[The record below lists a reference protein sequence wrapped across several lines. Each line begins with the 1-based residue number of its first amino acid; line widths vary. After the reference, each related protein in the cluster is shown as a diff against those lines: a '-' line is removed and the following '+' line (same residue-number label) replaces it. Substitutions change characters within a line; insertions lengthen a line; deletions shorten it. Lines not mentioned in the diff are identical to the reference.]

1 MLAYF
6 MCLGVILGLSLIGL
20 VLFILKNRKTID
32 KEMAMSDPIK
42 PSEID
47 KSQPYMPELGW
58 Y

>member
-6 MCLGVILGLSLIGL
+6 ICLGVILGLSLIGL

-32 KEMAMSDPIK
+32 KEMAMSDPIE
-42 PSEID
+42 PSKMD
-47 KSQPYMPELGW
+47 KSQPYIPELGW

>member
-1 MLAYF
+1 

-32 KEMAMSDPIK
+32 KEMAMSDPIEPNK
-42 PSEID
+42 MD
-47 KSQPYMPELGW
+47 KSQPYIPELGW

>member
-1 MLAYF
+1 

-32 KEMAMSDPIK
+32 KEMAMSDPIE
-42 PSEID
+42 PSKMD
-47 KSQPYMPELGW
+47 KSQPYIPELGW

>member
-1 MLAYF
+1 

-32 KEMAMSDPIK
+32 KEMAMSDLIE
-42 PSEID
+42 PSKMD
-47 KSQPYMPELGW
+47 KSQPYIPELGW

>member
-20 VLFILKNRKTID
+20 VLFILKNRKTIN
-32 KEMAMSDPIK
+32 KEMAMSDLIE
-42 PSEID
+42 PSKMD
-47 KSQPYMPELGW
+47 KSQPYIPELGW